1 MTVKTEYNLNKTE
14 FFVQCGDD
22 HSASLKVSYVAI
34 HCRVCS
40 VSSLILT
47 RRAEANAARM
57 LRLTQELLA
66 ALLNSRHFA
75 GSDQCNF
82 AMI

>member
-14 FFVQCGDD
+14 FFVQCGDG
-22 HSASLKVSYVAI
+22 HSASLKASYAAI
-34 HCRVCS
+34 HCRLCS
-40 VSSLILT
+40 VSSLILK

-66 ALLNSRHFA
+66 ALLNSRHFV
-75 GSDQCNF
+75 SSNRCNF
-82 AMI
+82 ALI